1 MERIQWCGII
11 LIILIKILCA
21 QPLANSNFPLKGAN
35 GTENLSSRLVSQ
47 IVFNSTLNHLA
58 VDRTTGM
65 VSVSH
70 FIYFSFK
77 ASTLRKKCS
86 KFSLFRPFTPTPI
99 NPIHPSGCPFTINSH
114 QTESDRS
121 GSWGIGGEAVASFLG
136 IHNKSLESS

>member
-21 QPLANSNFPLKGAN
+21 QPLASSSFPSLKGGGTAGTSGSGGAAN

-65 VSVSH
+65 VSLRC
-70 FIYFSFK
+70 FI
-77 ASTLRKKCS
+77 
-86 KFSLFRPFTPTPI
+86 
-99 NPIHPSGCPFTINSH
+99 
-114 QTESDRS
+114 
-121 GSWGIGGEAVASFLG
+121 
-136 IHNKSLESS
+136 